1 MQQKPAEYTEYDV
14 IVIGGGH
21 AGCEAASAAARA
33 GARTLL
39 LTHKLDTIGEM
50 SCNPAIGGLGK
61 GHLVREIDALGGEMA
76 KTADASGIQFRLLN
90 RSKGPAVRGPRTQS
104 DRALYKKTM
113 QNAMFSRESLSVEA
127 AAVKDLIVVD
137 DLLKGVVS
145 ECGREWLA
153 PRVVLTT
160 GTFLKGVIH
169 IGDKRVPAGRHGEK
183 PAIGLSERLYD
194 SGLKMGRL
202 KTGTPARI
210 RFDSINWDVLEMQQP
225 DENPVPFSFMTDAI
239 TVPQIAC
246 GITFTNAKTH
256 KIIAENL
263 QKSAIHAGH
272 ISGRGP
278 RYCPSIE
285 DKINRFADRDKHQIF
300 LEPEGLPGTLD
311 GAVVYPNGISTSLP
325 EDVQLAFLKTIKGL
339 EHVEVLRY
347 GYAIEYDYVDP
358 RELRATLE
366 TRRIPGLYLAGQING
381 TTGYEEAAAQGLMA
395 GINAALAAAGRSAF
409 ILDRSEAYIGVMID
423 DLITKGVSEP
433 YRMFTSRAEYRL
445 SLRSDNAD
453 QRLTPLAEK
462 LGIIDKARTKAFAS
476 KMKALA
482 GARILAGTLSK
493 TPNELKAFGI
503 KVNEDGVRRTLLDLL
518 AYPKTTIK
526 TLLPVWPEL
535 KALPEST
542 RTALEADA
550 LYAGYIERQARDIAA
565 FKRDEGLRLPDDLDY
580 GRIGGI
586 SNEVREKLA
595 TVRPATLGQAARM
608 EGVTPGALS
617 AVLAYIK
624 RRGGSSS
631 GRQGNTK
638 RHSKR
643 HSDRTEKSA

>member
-1 MQQKPAEYTEYDV
+1 MQQKTIQYDV
-14 IVIGGGH
+14 IIIGGGH

-33 GARTLL
+33 GAQTLL
-39 LTHKLDTIGEM
+39 LTHKLETIGEM

-61 GHLVREIDALGGEMA
+61 GHLVREVDALGGEMA
-76 KTADASGIQFRLLN
+76 KVADASGIQFRLLN

-113 QNAMFSRESLSVEA
+113 QKAMFSRESLSVEA
-127 AAVKDLIVVD
+127 AAVHDLIIDAGVI
-137 DLLKGVVS
+137 KGVVA
-145 ECGREWLA
+145 EDGREWSA
-153 PRVVLTT
+153 GRVILTT
-160 GTFLKGVIH
+160 GTFLKGMIH
-169 IGDKRVPAGRHGEK
+169 IGDKRVAAGRHGEE
-183 PAIGLSERLYD
+183 PSIGLSERLYD

-202 KTGTPARI
+202 KTGTPARL
-210 RFDSINWDVLEMQQP
+210 RYDSINWDVLDMQQP
-225 DENPVPFSFMTDAI
+225 DENPVPFSFMTSVI
-239 TVPQIAC
+239 SVPQIAC

-256 KIIAENL
+256 EIIAENL
-263 QKSAIHAGH
+263 QKSAIHSGH

-300 LEPEGLPGTLD
+300 LEPEGLPGTID
-311 GAVVYPNGISTSLP
+311 GEVVYPNGISTSLP
-325 EDVQLAFLKTIKGL
+325 QGVQLAFLKTIKGL
-339 EHVEVLRY
+339 ENVEVQRY

-395 GINAALAAAGRSAF
+395 GINAAFAVAKKPPF

-445 SLRSDNAD
+445 SLRADNAD
-453 QRLTPLAEK
+453 QRLTPTAEK
-462 LGIIDKARTKAFAS
+462 FGIIDDARIKAFATKMNDLDKART
-476 KMKALA
+476 LA
-482 GARILAGTLSK
+482 KTLSK
-493 TPNELKAFGI
+493 TPNELKSFGI
-503 KVNEDGVRRTLLDLL
+503 KVNEDGVRRTLQNLL

-535 KALPEST
+535 ATMPEST

-550 LYAGYIERQARDIAA
+550 LYAGYIERQAKDIAA
-565 FKRDEGLRLPDDLDY
+565 FKRDEGLRLPDSLDY
-580 GRIGGI
+580 AAIGGI

-595 TVRPATLGQAARM
+595 AVRPATLGQAARM

-617 AVLAYIK
+617 AVLAYLK
-624 RRGGSSS
+624 RGAH
-631 GRQGNTK
+631 TK
-638 RHSKR
+638 SK
-643 HSDRTEKSA
+643 TEKSA